1 VPIVRSVLA
10 GVLYGLLLTLVP
22 LAQAADPLPDS
33 VEAALQRYRLGS
45 AGLSLYVHA
54 VGEREP
60 MLALA
65 PDEPRNPASVIKLLT
80 TLAALE
86 ELGPAYRFR
95 TEAYATGRLVNGRL
109 DGDLYLKGYGDPYL
123 VIEQFWR
130 FLRGLRQRGIES
142 IGGDLVFDQSYFAG
156 DDGDRAEFDGQ
167 DTRAY
172 NVLPRAL
179 LVNFQAV
186 NIRFIPQES
195 RLRVVAD
202 PPVPLDNRIRLKKG
216 PCRGGGW
223 TFRVAGNARL
233 RFAGEYPAAC
243 GEYEMFRVVTE
254 TGPYLNGVFRALWTE
269 LGGRL
274 HGRWREAATPAEAR
288 LLHTYYSPPLA
299 DVVRLINKYS
309 NNVMT
314 RQLYLTLGAEH
325 GGAPG
330 TVEKGAAAVQAWLE
344 RRGLSASE
352 LVLDNGAGL
361 SRDARISARSLGRVL
376 LAAWNG
382 PYMPEFAS
390 ALPVAAVDGTL
401 KNRFAGD
408 LAGQAHLKTG
418 SLDGVRSLAGYVR
431 NAAGQR
437 VVIVY
442 LHNDPDVTTH
452 AAEAVQD
459 ALLEWVYRRPLNLT
473 AEVRSSATPSD
484 LR

>member
-1 VPIVRSVLA
+1 MPSTRSFPAALLA
-10 GVLYGLLLTLVP
+10 FLVALLVP
-22 LAQAADPLPDS
+22 LVAAAGALPEPVS
-33 VEAALQRYRLGS
+33 EALARHRLGS
-45 AGLSLYVHA
+45 SGLSLYVHA
-54 VGEREP
+54 IGESEP
-60 MLALA
+60 ILSLSA
-65 PDEPRNPASVIKLLT
+65 DEPRNPASVIKLLT

-95 TEAYATGRLVNGRL
+95 TEAYATGKLANGKL
-109 DGDLYLKGYGDPYL
+109 DGDLYLKGHGDPYL

-130 FLRGLRQRGIES
+130 LLRGLRQAGIES
-142 IGGDLVFDQSYFAG
+142 IGGDVVFDQSHFVAEN
-156 DDGDRAEFDGQ
+156 GDRADFDGQ
-167 DTRAY
+167 AMRAY

-186 NIRFIPQES
+186 NIRFIPQGA

-202 PPVPLDNRIRLKKG
+202 PPVPVDNRIRLKPG

-254 TGPYLNGVFRALWTE
+254 SGPYLHGVFRALWTE

-274 HGRWREAATPAEAR
+274 HGGWREAPTPPEAR
-288 LLHTYYSPPLA
+288 LVHTYYSPPLA
-299 DVVRLINKYS
+299 DIVRLINKYS

-314 RQLYLTLGAEH
+314 RQLFLALGAERS
-325 GGAPG
+325 GAPG
-330 TVEKGAAAVQAWLE
+330 TTEKGAAAIHAWLE
-344 RRGLSASE
+344 RRGLEAPG

-361 SRDARISARSLGRVL
+361 SRDVRVSARSLGRVL
-376 LAAWNG
+376 LAAWDG

-401 KNRFAGD
+401 RNRFNGD

-437 VVIVY
+437 VVVVY
-442 LHNDPDVTTH
+442 LHNDPDLTTR

-459 ALLEWVYRRPLNLT
+459 ALLEWIHRRPLRVT
-473 AEVRSSATPSD
+473 AGAERTED
-484 LR
+484 

>member
-1 VPIVRSVLA
+1 MPTTRSFLT
-10 GVLYGLLLTLVP
+10 GVFFSLLLSLAHI
-22 LAQAADPLPDS
+22 AQAADSLPET
-33 VEAALQRYRLGS
+33 VEAALKRHRLGS

-54 VGEREP
+54 VGETEP

-65 PDEPRNPASVIKLLT
+65 PNEPRNPASVIKLLT

-95 TEAYATGRLVNGRL
+95 TEAYASGKLVNGRL

-130 FLRGLRQRGIES
+130 LLRGLRQTGIET
-142 IGGDLVFDQSYFAG
+142 IGGDLIFDQTHFAPDEG
-156 DDGDRAEFDGQ
+156 DPSDFDGQ
-167 DTRAY
+167 STRAY

-186 NIRFIPQES
+186 NIRFIPQGS
-195 RLRVVAD
+195 RLRVIAD
-202 PPVPLDNRIRLKKG
+202 PPVPLDNRIRLKQG

-243 GEYEMFRVVTE
+243 GEYEMFRVLTE
-254 TGPYLNGVFRALWTE
+254 TGPYLHGVFQALWTE

-274 HGRWREAATPAEAR
+274 QGGWREAPTPPDAR

-299 DVVRLINKYS
+299 DVVRSINKYS

-314 RQLYLTLGAEH
+314 RQLFLGLGAER

-330 TVEKGAAAVQAWLE
+330 TAEKGAAAIHTWLA
-344 RRGLSASE
+344 RRGLAAPE

-361 SRDARISARSLGRVL
+361 SRDARISARSLGRLL

-401 KNRFAGD
+401 KHRFNGD

-418 SLDGVRSLAGYVR
+418 SLNGVRSLAGYVR

-437 VVIVY
+437 VVVVY
-442 LHNDPDVTTH
+442 LHNDSALTTP
-452 AAEAVQD
+452 ATEAVQD
-459 ALLEWVYRRPLNLT
+459 ALLEWIYRRPLNLT
-473 AEVRSSATPSD
+473 ADGRTRVPPGESH
-484 LR
+484 